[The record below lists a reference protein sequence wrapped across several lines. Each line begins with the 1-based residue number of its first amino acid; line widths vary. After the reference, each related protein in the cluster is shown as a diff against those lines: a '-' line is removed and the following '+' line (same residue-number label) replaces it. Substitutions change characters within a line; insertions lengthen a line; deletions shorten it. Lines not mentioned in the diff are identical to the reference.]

1 MGECAT
7 IRSARNV
14 ALECRRRDR
23 YCCINDVNVCS
34 MAVSFIVIFIFI
46 QVYVNIINTT
56 VMDGVMLCECY
67 YDMVCGVMILCV
79 MCDVVICFLLN
90 NSLFK
95 C

>member
-1 MGECAT
+1 M
-7 IRSARNV
+7 
-14 ALECRRRDR
+14 
-23 YCCINDVNVCS
+23 NVCS

>member
-56 VMDGVMLCECY
+56 VMDGVMLCVCY
-67 YDMVCGVMILCV
+67 YDMVWCDDI
-79 MCDVVICFLLN
+79 MCDVCCCY
-90 NSLFK
+90 LFK
-95 C
+95 

>member
-1 MGECAT
+1 VGECAT

-46 QVYVNIINTT
+46 QVYVNRINTT
-56 VMDGVMLCECY
+56 VMDGVMLCVCY
-67 YDMVCGVMILCV
+67 YDMVWCDDI
-79 MCDVVICFLLN
+79 MCDVCCCY
-90 NSLFK
+90 LFK
-95 C
+95 